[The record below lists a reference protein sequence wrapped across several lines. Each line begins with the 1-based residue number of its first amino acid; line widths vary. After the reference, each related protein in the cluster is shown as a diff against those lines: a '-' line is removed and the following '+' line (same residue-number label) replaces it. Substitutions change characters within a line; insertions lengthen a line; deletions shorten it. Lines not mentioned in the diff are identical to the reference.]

1 MTQRDLG
8 EWILPQPT
16 EKDVWIPI
24 PRLIKSSSVPFG
36 YSLNNPDDD
45 VFHPIPSELEA
56 LEIAKAYLKQYSSRL
71 VANWLTKRTGRYISH
86 VGLLKRVKNEQSVK
100 RKAATYRNLA
110 RRLEKALSKAQEY
123 EQKLNKK
130 EQSGFFEGKYYT
142 ALADRAAKDSE
153 QP

>member
-8 EWILPQPT
+8 EWILPQPI
-16 EKDVWIPI
+16 EEDVWIPI

-36 YSLNNPDDD
+36 YKLEHPDDD
-45 VFHPIPSELEA
+45 VFQPIPAELEA
-56 LEIAKAYLKQYSSRL
+56 LEVAKKYLKQYSSRL

-110 RRLEKALSKAQEY
+110 RRLEKALNKAQEY
-123 EQKLNKK
+123 EQRLVKK
-130 EQSGFFEGKYYT
+130 EQSKFFEGNYYNS
-142 ALADRAAKDSE
+142 LAERSAENS
-153 QP
+153 